1 MKKLKIY
8 LSEYHVSEEVEII
21 DRFGDSHYMTAG
33 EAIAEYGDELVERE
47 AGDTKT
53 WWLA

>member
-1 MKKLKIY
+1 MKTLEIY
-8 LSEYHVSEEVEII
+8 LEGYNMAEEVEII
-21 DRFGDSHYMTAG
+21 DRFGESHYMTAG

-47 AGDTKT
+47 ADDTKT

>member
-1 MKKLKIY
+1 MKNLKNY
-8 LSEYHVSEEVEII
+8 LVEYHVAEEVEVV
-21 DRFGDSHYMTAG
+21 DRFNTSRYMTAG

-47 AGDTKT
+47 ADDTKT